1 VFAIMPK
8 RPLGTAFWEGSRL
21 KHGYRNRVEPLPEPQ
36 RCGNMRVLSSNE
48 SRRVEAGVAANFPGR
63 MPPMSKPR
71 ISYID
76 PSTIKDPAMI
86 AEFERCAREGTPR
99 PESQAIRAH
108 VPATFWSFANTWR
121 DVFKN
126 GVADHR
132 IKELCRIYVSRSVL
146 CEFCGNQRS
155 IKAAKAG
162 LKEDDYSDLINFES
176 STRYDERQKAALA
189 YAEAITWDLPA
200 TDELWD
206 RLHRHFSEPELVEI
220 GYFVAITMGQQRWLR
235 TLNIE
240 HHQILAGT
248 DGSMAPG
255 FETLDA
261 LQRSKMAED
270 YWAKINS
277 KPTKQAAE

>member
-1 VFAIMPK
+1 M
-8 RPLGTAFWEGSRL
+8 RP
-21 KHGYRNRVEPLPEPQ
+21 PLPAPR
-36 RCGNMRVLSSNE
+36 RCGNMRDHRNRSA
-48 SRRVEAGVAANFPGR
+48 RRAVVFFPGDSPT
-63 MPPMSKPR
+63 MPKPR
-71 ISYID
+71 ISYVD
-76 PSTIKDPAMI
+76 PATINDPAMI

-162 LKEDDYSDLINFES
+162 LKEDDYGDLINFES
-176 STRYDERQKAALA
+176 SSRYDERQKAALA

-200 TDELWD
+200 SDELWD
-206 RLHRHFSEPELVEI
+206 RLHKHFSEPELVEI

-240 HHQILAGT
+240 HHQIMAGT
-248 DGSMAPG
+248 DASMAPG
-255 FETLDA
+255 FETADA
-261 LQRSKMAED
+261 LQRSKQAED
-270 YWAKINS
+270 YWAKVNS
-277 KPTKQAAE
+277 KATKQAAE